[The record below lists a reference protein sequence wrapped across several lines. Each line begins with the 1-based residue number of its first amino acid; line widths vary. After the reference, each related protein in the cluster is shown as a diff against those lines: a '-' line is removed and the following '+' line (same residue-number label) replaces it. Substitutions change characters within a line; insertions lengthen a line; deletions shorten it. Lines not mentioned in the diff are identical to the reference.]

1 MAFARR
7 SGPVMHSLRFRL
19 PLFLT
24 LYSAVVGL
32 VLFTVANEIQ
42 EAAFESDFER
52 TELVRATE
60 IQSRTERAAER
71 SELETAQREFGEL
84 AVFEEIRAA
93 VFVAPDNKVVL
104 GSRRDWIGRPLDLT
118 ALGLTAAEHPRV
130 DETMRS
136 VRSNGRTESLFSLD
150 RNFLTFVLPASLPVG
165 PGELGTT
172 RGALILLVHDLSLSK
187 AVNRQRLLRQFGV
200 GAIAV
205 FLAVVGL
212 GISLHALVTRRIE
225 RLHDAMGRFAAGA
238 PLETDQAETVDGL

>member
-42 EAAFESDFER
+42 EAAFESDFVR

-136 VRSNGRTESLFSLD
+136 VRSNGRTESL
-150 RNFLTFVLPASLPVG
+150 
-165 PGELGTT
+165 
-172 RGALILLVHDLSLSK
+172 
-187 AVNRQRLLRQFGV
+187 
-200 GAIAV
+200 
-205 FLAVVGL
+205 
-212 GISLHALVTRRIE
+212 ALV
-225 RLHDAMGRFAAGA
+225 AGA
-238 PLETDQAETVDGL
+238 RRRHETAVTALSRATKISCSTTVSSSNRKVHLGHGAFSNFTMRLDPSG